1 MPVMKNFLHEGCSK
15 FVHPEMTV
23 CTRQNYFREAFEGPS
38 RRMFNIRMGAALVVS
53 AVFLSSSDID
63 TGSDAEVLAIM
74 KEVVTGSGFRT
85 SKSCTR
91 NTYIDNDRDSK
102 CHSSNAHT
110 TDGIDNNNNE
120 HIEFRISKSSSTM
133 VRAKLQVIVKVT
145 VRAIAMLVRT
155 HLT

>member
-23 CTRQNYFREAFEGPS
+23 CTRQNYLRETFEGPS
-38 RRMFNIRMGAALVVS
+38 RRMFNIRVGAALVVS
-53 AVFLSSSDID
+53 AVFLNSSDSD
-63 TGSDAEVLAIM
+63 NGSNAEVLAII

-85 SKSCTR
+85 SKSSR
-91 NTYIDNDRDSK
+91 SNTYIDNDRDSK
-102 CHSSNAHT
+102 CLSSNAHS

-120 HIEFRISKSSSTM
+120 NIKFRISKSTSTI

-145 VRAIAMLVRT
+145 VRAIAILVRT